1 MDSGPGCPGSLA
13 DRGLLPFS
21 LGSCLGS
28 AWWRSLREGYC
39 HDLGLLLSLS
49 LTLCCTHTH
58 THTHMHTD
66 TYTSLSPPP
75 VCYFNQR
82 SRCFA
87 VPPVLTHLIS
97 LSIYSGCARGSLSDY
112 CMSCI
117 DCDLLLIVD
126 LEFVPCL
133 VPPGVAESF

>member
-1 MDSGPGCPGSLA
+1 MDSSPGRPGSLA

-21 LGSCLGS
+21 SGSCLGS

-39 HDLGLLLSLS
+39 HDLGLLLLSLS
-49 LTLCCTHTH
+49 LTLLYTHSHTH
-58 THTHMHTD
+58 TPNTHMHTD

-82 SRCFA
+82 SRYFA

-97 LSIYSGCARGSLSDY
+97 PSILLFVALCRIIVYHALYVFSCFFIVLRSCTLS
-112 CMSCI
+112 
-117 DCDLLLIVD
+117 
-126 LEFVPCL
+126 CL
-133 VPPGVAESF
+133 AWRC

>member
-1 MDSGPGCPGSLA
+1 MDSGPGRPGSLA
-13 DRGLLPFS
+13 DQGLLPFS
-21 LGSCLGS
+21 SGSCLGS
-28 AWWRSLREGYC
+28 AWWRSLRGGYC
-39 HDLGLLLSLS
+39 HDLGLLLLSLS

-66 TYTSLSPPP
+66 TYTSVI
-75 VCYFNQR
+75 VCYFNQQ

-97 LSIYSGCARGSLSDY
+97 PSIYSGCARGSLSDY

-117 DCDLLLIVD
+117 ECVLLFIIELGFRT
-126 LEFVPCL
+126 LSCL
-133 VPPGVAESF
+133 AWRC